1 MGVVGAARAVK
12 MGRAGAGPRAPDR
25 VGLGLGLG
33 PWRVRAR
40 RGSWSVRCAAQSTG
54 AEATAPPKK
63 LCMLWGACVIP
74 HPAKVSKGGEDA
86 YFVSEGGRVA
96 GVADGVSGWADE
108 VDPQEYPRELM
119 GYCALAA
126 QEAGPAGAEEPWKVL
141 KRAWQST
148 EKLGASTAI
157 VVGLAED
164 NVLRVVNLGDSGA
177 AIVRRGTVV
186 FRTDEQQHEFN
197 CPLQLGPESPD
208 TPADADVYDL
218 PQIAAGDVLVLG
230 TDGLWDNCYSEEVGM
245 VVLEHATPGRPPSHV
260 AHELANLAA
269 SHSMDRDFE
278 SPFSVAAASAGMGPN
293 KLMRA
298 LGAKGG
304 IQGGK
309 LDDITVCCAYI
320 LDADSPDAARLEG
333 LDQCAGACTLL
344 QDLPGPLADPL

>member
-1 MGVVGAARAVK
+1 MAVSSVCPSGGLSCARLVR
-12 MGRAGAGPRAPDR
+12 GRRASSRD
-25 VGLGLGLG
+25 
-33 PWRVRAR
+33 R
-40 RGSWSVRCAAQSTG
+40 RGTWSVRCAAQEAGSAST
-54 AEATAPPKK
+54 ARD
-63 LCMLWGACVIP
+63 LCMLWGAAVIP
-74 HPAKVSKGGEDA
+74 HPAKVAKGGEDA

-126 QEAGPAGAEEPWKVL
+126 RQAGPAGAEEPWKVL
-141 KRAWQST
+141 KRAWKTT
-148 EKLGASTAI
+148 ERIGASTAL
-157 VVGLAED
+157 VVGLGAD

-208 TPADADVYDL
+208 TPSDADVYDL
-218 PQIAAGDVLVLG
+218 PQVAAGDVLVLG
-230 TDGLWDNCYSEEVGM
+230 TDGLWDNCYDDEVGA
-245 VVLEHATPGRPPSHV
+245 VVLEHATPGKPPSHV

-269 SHSMDRDFE
+269 QHSMDQEFQ
-278 SPFSVAAASAGMGPN
+278 SPFAVAAVKAGMGPN

-298 LGAKGG
+298 FGAKGG

-309 LDDITVCCAYI
+309 LDDISVLVAYI
-320 LDADSPDAARLEG
+320 LDGESEGVDAVKG
-333 LDQCAGACTLL
+333 LDQSAGMCTVI
-344 QDLPGPLADPL
+344 DDMPGPLAEP